1 MQSITGMSSPIH
13 LLDWLAKRNKY
24 CSFLA
29 TISYHLAYWSS
40 TLIASW
46 KCQWLD
52 WMKFHRM
59 LMRITLP
66 NELCTVLESTL
77 FKGYFFFITSKLA
90 WNSFFSNTFSE
101 YLGVS
106 NQSKTLFTWSGG
118 TRSSGVG
125 FFCFVSHR
133 AWKQKKPTPLDRGPP
148 LHVNRP

>member
-13 LLDWLAKRNKY
+13 LLDWLANRNKY

-40 TLIASW
+40 TLIVSW
-46 KCQWLD
+46 KSQWLD

-77 FKGYFFFITSKLA
+77 LKGYIFFITSKLA
-90 WNSFFSNTFSE
+90 WNSFSSNTFSE

-106 NQSKTLFTWSGG
+106 NQSNIDTLLANQRYVIMHNILLYWYLVFSPRIWYGAVT
-118 TRSSGVG
+118 
-125 FFCFVSHR
+125 
-133 AWKQKKPTPLDRGPP
+133 LI
-148 LHVNRP
+148 